1 MARVYGTLTSR
12 SNIQRWQKDGYGGR
26 RGEGNGNN
34 NCVGE
39 SNGYGKNERDEK
51 RARATTKRNGTLKT
65 TRWHITWRL

>member
-1 MARVYGTLTSR
+1 MLTSR
-12 SNIQRWQKDGYGGR
+12 SNTQRRQKDGDYYGGR

-39 SNGYGKNERDEK
+39 SNGHSKNDRDEE

-65 TRWHITWRL
+65 TRQHVRWRL